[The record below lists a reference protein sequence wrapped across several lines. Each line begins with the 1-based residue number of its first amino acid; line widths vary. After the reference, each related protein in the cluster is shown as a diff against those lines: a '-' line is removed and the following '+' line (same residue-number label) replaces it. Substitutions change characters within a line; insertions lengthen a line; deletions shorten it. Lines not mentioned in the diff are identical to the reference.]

1 MVTPL
6 VHARLKCFALNGLVK
21 SGVARKHGLKARQRI
36 LLEFFKFF
44 NQWPIGLSPLMIQI
58 GKHYGFLAELGTG
71 QIPTVNGLILSVT
84 MLQIVKSA
92 YSNS

>member
-1 MVTPL
+1 
-6 VHARLKCFALNGLVK
+6 
-21 SGVARKHGLKARQRI
+21 
-36 LLEFFKFF
+36 
-44 NQWPIGLSPLMIQI
+44 
-58 GKHYGFLAELGTG
+58 LAELGTG